1 MSRWSDLSPRNKSLI
16 ATSAV
21 VDLVLKAVAL
31 KDLAGR
37 PSDEIRGPKWAWA
50 LGSWRM
56 ASRSSIPA
64 TCCLNLDSSFPTRRG

>member
-50 LGSWRM
+50 LGVTFVNGMGIAPLTYLLLGR
-56 ASRSSIPA
+56 
-64 TCCLNLDSSFPTRRG
+64 RRGENR